1 MTHGPDGR
9 QQTGVDGRP
18 VSRVVER
25 RPTGH
30 PVSRWID
37 RLRSWPTPAWLG
49 WFDRRVGLY
58 LVTLA
63 AIYGLKW
70 RSGYDLHAF
79 LIAAGDVADGKSAY
93 ARTLSTGLREWGT
106 QQVYVSPPF
115 VAHLLA
121 LLRAVPEDVLF
132 AAWAIAGLL
141 AVAAATRAVEPDTL
155 ARRAPRLV
163 FGLGYLWATVFLGQ
177 VNLFVLAG
185 LLLALGSRNDRLS
198 GFGLAM
204 AGLFRLTPLLF
215 GLELLLE
222 RRWKALAWSGAFFGT
237 GVLLSDP
244 GEWLTYLGLSRE
256 IAAIPTL
263 QVSVQ
268 TSLMMWGGPLTVLA
282 GAAIVAVIVLAGR
295 VPAEATL
302 LRGTAIGLAIV
313 LLPGNSWVHWF
324 GFALAPILLF
334 GHRALWS
341 RRALV
346 AFLAVAFIPVGWPSV
361 LVGLATLAAMTR
373 RVLVGG
379 PTRSEAPHLA
389 TRPIVSA
396 ESSGD

>member
-1 MTHGPDGR
+1 MTNGPDGR

-18 VSRVVER
+18 VRGVVER
-25 RPTGH
+25 RSPAH
-30 PVSRWID
+30 PGVRWTD
-37 RLRSWPTPAWLG
+37 RLRTWPTSAWLQ
-49 WFDRRVGLY
+49 WFDRRLGFY

-79 LIAAGDVADGKSAY
+79 LIAAGDVAHGTSAY
-93 ARTLSTGLREWGT
+93 ARTLATGLAEWGT

-121 LLRAVPEDVLF
+121 LLRPVPEDVLF

-141 AVAAATRAVEPDTL
+141 AVAAATRVVEPDAL
-155 ARRAPRLV
+155 ARQAPRLV

-215 GLELLLE
+215 GVELLLE
-222 RRWKALAWSGAFFGT
+222 RRWKALAWSGVFLVA

-244 GEWLTYLGLSRE
+244 GEWLTYLGLTRE

-263 QVSVQ
+263 QVPVQ
-268 TSLMMWGGPLTVLA
+268 TSLMLWGGLLAVLA
-282 GAAIVAVIVLAGR
+282 GAAVVAVIALAGR
-295 VPAEATL
+295 VPAETAL

-324 GFALAPILLF
+324 GFALAPLLLL
-334 GHRALWS
+334 GDRALWS

-373 RVLVGG
+373 RVLV
-379 PTRSEAPHLA
+379 
-389 TRPIVSA
+389 TRPVRSLERHLPTTPIVTA
-396 ESSGD
+396 KSSGD